1 MTIEH
6 ESSPKNFMSVTKIV
20 TITYRDI
27 YVYTYY
33 IYTISI
39 HLYISIL
46 CFSKCT
52 TNTWPV
58 SLHLTS
64 RNPGRPA
71 GAHCLGPL
79 QSGGRFRRRFHGMIN
94 GQNFASL
101 SDFFYLN
108 ICGLPEYYWEYIS
121 WEDMVYHSIHNISW
135 GNSQIAMITSGYV
148 WWLTNEWDDWR
159 WFLATWEYTIYINLP
174 EWWKIHVSWGCKW
187 W

>member
-1 MTIEH
+1 MNRHQKTSCQSQKSLLLPTEI
-6 ESSPKNFMSVTKIV
+6 FMFTHI
-20 TITYRDI
+20 I
-27 YVYTYY
+27 Y
-33 IYTISI
+33 IYYKYTSI
-39 HLYISIL
+39 HIYTMFFEMHNQYMAGLAPSDVSEPRTSGRSSLPWSFAKWRPLSSKVSWDDKRPEFCISQWF
-46 CFSKCT
+46 FS
-52 TNTWPV
+52 
-58 SLHLTS
+58 
-64 RNPGRPA
+64 
-71 GAHCLGPL
+71 
-79 QSGGRFRRRFHGMIN
+79 
-94 GQNFASL
+94 
-101 SDFFYLN
+101 LN